1 VAPLDVLIPSEQAET
16 GQSVPDASFSELSFF
31 HASEGK
37 PLATPWQ
44 VAMTRADYMAQFDL
58 PKGMLLDCACG
69 SGIQLAAYASR
80 LKQPALGVELEHNRA
95 VASSLNL
102 NTVARHYASFDQGWH
117 RRSLVV
123 SGDGTASE
131 DIASKLGLENNSIA
145 VLMLD
150 PARPRNSRTHDL
162 DEMQPNL
169 PSVFKAWKPFLA
181 STNRGPC
188 IVLDLSP
195 RLTKELRDG
204 IESIVDLFWPGIER
218 TWTWMSRGGGRVDR
232 LELWLGG
239 VATTDIRKRFV
250 RLSRTFGGEDTVIE
264 QNESEETKRI
274 GLQTARR
281 NEWVTILDAALVE
294 SGLVDTWLREQL
306 STASDVRWAEASPRR
321 PRIHHNG
328 PLKDNA
334 HPFVVASGRVVE
346 LLDVPLDEAN
356 IDSIVATAIDNDI
369 SALTIRCGVDAEL
382 QPRLQGSIDRQLR
395 NRQGRRKA
403 FLTRHTSSNHLLL
416 CVQYPQNSEP

>member
-1 VAPLDVLIPSEQAET
+1 MDVLIPSEQAEA
-16 GQSVPDASFSELSFF
+16 GQSVPDASFNELSFF

-44 VAMTRADYMAQFDL
+44 VAMTRADYLAQFDL

-80 LKQPALGVELEHNRA
+80 LKRAALGVELDRNRA
-95 VASSLNL
+95 IASCLNL

-131 DIASKLGLENNSIA
+131 DIASNIGLDANSIA

-150 PARPRNSRTHDL
+150 PARPRNSRTHSL

-169 PSVFKAWKPFLA
+169 PNVFEAWKPYLA
-181 STNRGPC
+181 STSRGPC

-195 RLTKELRDG
+195 RLTQELRDG
-204 IESIVDLFWPGIER
+204 VESIVDFFWPGIER

-239 VATTDIRKRFV
+239 VATPNISKRFI
-250 RLSRTFGGEDTVIE
+250 RLSRTFGGEDTIIE
-264 QNESEETKRI
+264 QHESTQSHRH
-274 GLQTARR
+274 GLNTPRR

-294 SGLVDTWLREQL
+294 SGLVDAWLGEQL
-306 STASDVRWAEASPRR
+306 STAEDVRWAESSPRR

-328 PLKDNA
+328 PLKDDS

-346 LLDVPLDEAN
+346 LLDMALNEAN
-356 IDSIVATAIDNDI
+356 IDSIVETALENDI
-369 SALTIRCGVDAEL
+369 SAMTIRCGVDAEL

-416 CVQYPQNSEP
+416 CVQYPQKSDA

>member
-1 VAPLDVLIPSEQAET
+1 MTGLDVLIPSEQAEA
-16 GQSVPDASFSELSFF
+16 GQSVPDASFNELSFF

-44 VAMTRADYMAQFDL
+44 VAMTRADYLAQFDL
-58 PKGMLLDCACG
+58 PNGILLDCACG

-80 LKQPALGVELEHNRA
+80 LKQAALGVELDRDRA
-95 VASSLNL
+95 IASCLNL
-102 NTVARHYASFDQGWH
+102 NTIARHYASFDQGWH

-131 DIASKLGLENNSIA
+131 DIASQIGLEANSIA

-150 PARPRNSRTHDL
+150 PARPRNSRTHSL

-169 PSVFKAWKPFLA
+169 PSVFDAWKPYLA
-181 STNRGPC
+181 STSRGPC

-195 RLTKELRDG
+195 RLTQELRDG
-204 IESIVDLFWPGIER
+204 VESIVDSFWPGIER

-239 VATTDIRKRFV
+239 VATPNISKRFV
-250 RLSRTFGGEDTVIE
+250 RLSRTFGGEDTIIE
-264 QNESEETKRI
+264 QHESTQSHRH
-274 GLQTARR
+274 GLNTPRR

-294 SGLVDTWLREQL
+294 SGLVDVWLSEQL
-306 STASDVRWAEASPRR
+306 STAEDVRWAESSPRR

-328 PLKDNA
+328 PLKDDS

-346 LLDVPLDEAN
+346 LLDMALDEAN
-356 IDSIVATAIDNDI
+356 IDSIVATALENDI
-369 SALTIRCGVDAEL
+369 SAMTIRCGVDAQL

-416 CVQYPQNSEP
+416 CVQYPQKSDA

>member
-1 VAPLDVLIPSEQAET
+1 MTGLDVLIPSEQAEA
-16 GQSVPDASFSELSFF
+16 GQSVPDASFNELSFF

-44 VAMTRADYMAQFDL
+44 VAMTRADYLAQFDL

-80 LKQPALGVELEHNRA
+80 LKQAALGVELDRDRA
-95 VASSLNL
+95 IASCLNL
-102 NTVARHYASFDQGWH
+102 NTIARHYASFDQGWH

-131 DIASKLGLENNSIA
+131 DIASNIGLDANSIA

-150 PARPRNSRTHDL
+150 PARPRNSRTHSL

-169 PSVFKAWKPFLA
+169 PNVFEAWKPYLA
-181 STNRGPC
+181 STSRGPC

-195 RLTKELRDG
+195 RLTQELRDG
-204 IESIVDLFWPGIER
+204 VESIVDFFWPGIER

-239 VATTDIRKRFV
+239 VATPNISKRFI
-250 RLSRTFGGEDTVIE
+250 RLSRTFGGEDTIIE
-264 QNESEETKRI
+264 QHESTQSHRH
-274 GLQTARR
+274 GLNTPRR

-294 SGLVDTWLREQL
+294 SGLVDAWLGEQL
-306 STASDVRWAEASPRR
+306 STAEDVRWAESSPRR

-328 PLKDNA
+328 PLKDDA

-346 LLDVPLDEAN
+346 LLDMALNEAN
-356 IDSIVATAIDNDI
+356 IDSIVETALENDI
-369 SALTIRCGVDAEL
+369 SAMTIRCGVDAEL

-416 CVQYPQNSEP
+416 CVQYPQKSDA

>member
-1 VAPLDVLIPSEQAET
+1 VTGLDVLIPSEQAES
-16 GQSVPDASFSELSFF
+16 GQSVPDASFNELSFF

-44 VAMTRADYMAQFDL
+44 VAMTRADYLAQFDL
-58 PKGMLLDCACG
+58 PNGMLLDCACG

-80 LKQPALGVELEHNRA
+80 LKQAALGVELDKNRA
-95 VASSLNL
+95 IASCLNL
-102 NTVARHYASFDQGWH
+102 NTIARHYASFEQGWH

-131 DIASKLGLENNSIA
+131 DIASHIGLESNSIA

-150 PARPRNSRTHDL
+150 PARPRNSRTHSL

-169 PSVFKAWKPFLA
+169 PSVFEAWKPYLA

-195 RLTKELRDG
+195 RLTQELRDG
-204 IESIVDLFWPGIER
+204 VESIVDSFWPGIER

-239 VATTDIRKRFV
+239 VATPNISKRFV
-250 RLSRTFGGEDTVIE
+250 RLSRTFGGVDTIIE
-264 QNESEETKRI
+264 QHESTQSHRH
-274 GLQTARR
+274 GLNTPRR

-294 SGLVDTWLREQL
+294 SGLVDAWLSEQL
-306 STASDVRWAEASPRR
+306 STAEDVRWAESSPRR

-328 PLKDNA
+328 PLKDDS

-346 LLDVPLDEAN
+346 LLDISLDEAN
-356 IDSIVATAIDNDI
+356 IDSIVATALENDI
-369 SALTIRCGVDAEL
+369 SAMTIRCGVDAEL

-416 CVQYPQNSEP
+416 CVQYPQKSDD

>member
-1 VAPLDVLIPSEQAET
+1 MDVLIPSEQAEA
-16 GQSVPDASFSELSFF
+16 GQSVPDASFNELSFF

-44 VAMTRADYMAQFDL
+44 VAMTRADYLAQFDL
-58 PKGMLLDCACG
+58 PNGMLLDCACG

-80 LKQPALGVELEHNRA
+80 LKQAALGVELDKNRA
-95 VASSLNL
+95 IASCLNL
-102 NTVARHYASFDQGWH
+102 NTVARHYASFEQGWH

-131 DIASKLGLENNSIA
+131 DIASHIGLESNSIA

-150 PARPRNSRTHDL
+150 PARPRNSRTHSL

-169 PSVFKAWKPFLA
+169 PSVFEAWKPYLA

-195 RLTKELRDG
+195 RLTQEHREG
-204 IESIVDLFWPGIER
+204 VESIVDSFWPGIER

-239 VATTDIRKRFV
+239 VATPNISKRFV
-250 RLSRTFGGEDTVIE
+250 RLSRTFGGEDTIIE
-264 QNESEETKRI
+264 QHESTQSHRH
-274 GLQTARR
+274 GLNTPRR

-294 SGLVDTWLREQL
+294 SGLVDAWLSEQL
-306 STASDVRWAEASPRR
+306 STAEDVRWAESSPRR

-328 PLKDNA
+328 PLKDDS

-346 LLDVPLDEAN
+346 LLDISLDEAN
-356 IDSIVATAIDNDI
+356 IDSIVATALENDI
-369 SALTIRCGVDAEL
+369 SAMTIRCGVDAEL

-416 CVQYPQNSEP
+416 CVQYPQKSDA

>member
-1 VAPLDVLIPSEQAET
+1 MTGLDVLIPSEQAEA
-16 GQSVPDASFSELSFF
+16 GQSVPDASFNELSFF

-44 VAMTRADYMAQFDL
+44 VAMTRADYLAQFDL
-58 PKGMLLDCACG
+58 PNGMLLDCACG

-80 LKQPALGVELEHNRA
+80 LKQAALGIELDRDRA
-95 VASSLNL
+95 IASCLNL

-117 RRSLVV
+117 RRSIVV

-131 DIASKLGLENNSIA
+131 DIASNIGLDANSIA

-150 PARPRNSRTHDL
+150 PARPRNSRTHSL

-169 PSVFKAWKPFLA
+169 PSVFEAWKPYLA
-181 STNRGPC
+181 STSRGPC

-195 RLTKELRDG
+195 RLTQELRDG
-204 IESIVDLFWPGIER
+204 VESIVDSFWPGIER

-239 VATTDIRKRFV
+239 VATPNISKRFV
-250 RLSRTFGGEDTVIE
+250 RLSRTFGGEDTIIE
-264 QNESEETKRI
+264 QHESTQSHRH
-274 GLQTARR
+274 GLNTPRR

-294 SGLVDTWLREQL
+294 SGLVDVWLGEQL
-306 STASDVRWAEASPRR
+306 STAEDVRWAESSPRR

-328 PLKDNA
+328 PLKDDA

-346 LLDVPLDEAN
+346 LLDMALDEAN
-356 IDSIVATAIDNDI
+356 IDSIVETALENDI
-369 SALTIRCGVDAEL
+369 SAMTIRCGVDAEL

-416 CVQYPQNSEP
+416 CVQYPQKSDA

>member
-1 VAPLDVLIPSEQAET
+1 VTGLDVLIPSEQAEA
-16 GQSVPDASFSELSFF
+16 GQSVPDASFNELSFF

-44 VAMTRADYMAQFDL
+44 VAMTRADYLAQFDL
-58 PKGMLLDCACG
+58 PNGILLDCACG

-80 LKQPALGVELEHNRA
+80 VKQASLGVELDRDRA
-95 VASSLNL
+95 IASCLNL
-102 NTVARHYASFDQGWH
+102 NTIARHYASFDQGWH

-131 DIASKLGLENNSIA
+131 DIASQIGLEANSIA

-150 PARPRNSRTHDL
+150 PARPRNSRTHSL

-169 PSVFKAWKPFLA
+169 PSVFDAWKPYLA
-181 STNRGPC
+181 STSRGPC

-195 RLTKELRDG
+195 RLTQELRDG
-204 IESIVDLFWPGIER
+204 VESIVDSFWPGIER

-239 VATTDIRKRFV
+239 VATPNISKRFV
-250 RLSRTFGGEDTVIE
+250 RLSRTFGGEDTIIE
-264 QNESEETKRI
+264 QHESTQSHRH
-274 GLQTARR
+274 GLNTPRR

-294 SGLVDTWLREQL
+294 SGLVDVWLSEQL
-306 STASDVRWAEASPRR
+306 STAEDVRWAESSPRR

-328 PLKDNA
+328 PLKDDS

-346 LLDVPLDEAN
+346 LLDMALDEAN
-356 IDSIVATAIDNDI
+356 IDSIVATALENDI
-369 SALTIRCGVDAEL
+369 SAMTIRCGVDAQL

-416 CVQYPQNSEP
+416 CVQYPQKSDA

>member
-1 VAPLDVLIPSEQAET
+1 MDVLIPSEQAEA
-16 GQSVPDASFSELSFF
+16 GQSVPDASFNELSFF

-44 VAMTRADYMAQFDL
+44 VAMTRADYLAQFDL
-58 PKGMLLDCACG
+58 PNGMLLDCACG

-80 LKQPALGVELEHNRA
+80 LKQAALGVELDKNRA
-95 VASSLNL
+95 IASCLNL
-102 NTVARHYASFDQGWH
+102 NTVARHYASFEQGWH

-131 DIASKLGLENNSIA
+131 DIASHIGLESNSIA

-150 PARPRNSRTHDL
+150 PARPRNSRTHSL

-169 PSVFKAWKPFLA
+169 PSVFEAWKPYLA

-195 RLTKELRDG
+195 RLTQELRDG
-204 IESIVDLFWPGIER
+204 VESIVDSFWPGIER

-239 VATTDIRKRFV
+239 VATPNISKRFV
-250 RLSRTFGGEDTVIE
+250 RLSRTFGGEDTIIE
-264 QNESEETKRI
+264 QHESTQSHRH
-274 GLQTARR
+274 GLNTPRR

-294 SGLVDTWLREQL
+294 SGLVDAWLSEQL
-306 STASDVRWAEASPRR
+306 STAEDVRWAESSPRR

-328 PLKDNA
+328 PLKDDS

-346 LLDVPLDEAN
+346 LLDISLDEAN
-356 IDSIVATAIDNDI
+356 IDSIVATALENDI
-369 SALTIRCGVDAEL
+369 SAMTIRCGVDAEL

-416 CVQYPQNSEP
+416 CVQYPQKSDA

>member
-1 VAPLDVLIPSEQAET
+1 MTGLDVLIPSEQAEA
-16 GQSVPDASFSELSFF
+16 GQSVPDASFNELSFF

-44 VAMTRADYMAQFDL
+44 VAMTRADYLAQFDL
-58 PKGMLLDCACG
+58 PNGMLLDCACG

-80 LKQPALGVELEHNRA
+80 LKQAALGVELDRDRA
-95 VASSLNL
+95 IASCLNL
-102 NTVARHYASFDQGWH
+102 NTIARHYASFDQGWH

-131 DIASKLGLENNSIA
+131 DIASHIGLEANSIA

-150 PARPRNSRTHDL
+150 PARPRNSRTHSL
-162 DEMQPNL
+162 DEMQPDL
-169 PSVFKAWKPFLA
+169 PSVFEAWKPYLA
-181 STNRGPC
+181 STSRGPC

-195 RLTKELRDG
+195 RLTQELRDG
-204 IESIVDLFWPGIER
+204 VESIVDSFWPGIER

-239 VATTDIRKRFV
+239 VATPNISKRFV
-250 RLSRTFGGEDTVIE
+250 RLSRTFGGEDTIIE
-264 QNESEETKRI
+264 QHESTPSHRH
-274 GLQTARR
+274 GLNTPRR

-294 SGLVDTWLREQL
+294 SGLVDAWLGEQL
-306 STASDVRWAEASPRR
+306 STAEDVRWAESSPRR

-328 PLKDNA
+328 PLKDDS

-346 LLDVPLDEAN
+346 LLDMALDEAN
-356 IDSIVATAIDNDI
+356 IDSIVATALENDI
-369 SALTIRCGVDAEL
+369 SAMTIRCGVDAQL

-416 CVQYPQNSEP
+416 CVQYPQKSDA

>member
-1 VAPLDVLIPSEQAET
+1 MTGLDVLIPSEQAEA
-16 GQSVPDASFSELSFF
+16 GQSVPDASFNELSFF

-44 VAMTRADYMAQFDL
+44 VAMTRADYLAQFDL
-58 PKGMLLDCACG
+58 PNGMLLDCACG

-80 LKQPALGVELEHNRA
+80 LKQAALGVELDRDRA
-95 VASSLNL
+95 IASCLNL
-102 NTVARHYASFDQGWH
+102 NTIARHYASFDQGWH

-131 DIASKLGLENNSIA
+131 DIASHIGLEANSIA

-150 PARPRNSRTHDL
+150 PARPRNSRTHSL

-169 PSVFKAWKPFLA
+169 PSVFDAWKPYLA
-181 STNRGPC
+181 STSRGPC

-195 RLTKELRDG
+195 RLTQELRDG
-204 IESIVDLFWPGIER
+204 VESIVDSFWPGIER

-239 VATTDIRKRFV
+239 VATPNISKRFV
-250 RLSRTFGGEDTVIE
+250 RLSRTFGGEDTIIE
-264 QNESEETKRI
+264 QHESTPSHRH
-274 GLQTARR
+274 GLNTPRR

-294 SGLVDTWLREQL
+294 SGLVDAWLGEQL
-306 STASDVRWAEASPRR
+306 STAEDVRWAESSPRR

-328 PLKDNA
+328 PLKDDS

-346 LLDVPLDEAN
+346 LLDISLDEAN
-356 IDSIVATAIDNDI
+356 IDSIVATALENDI
-369 SALTIRCGVDAEL
+369 SAMTIRCGVDAQL

-416 CVQYPQNSEP
+416 CVQYPQKSDA

>member
-1 VAPLDVLIPSEQAET
+1 MTGLDVLIPSEQAEA
-16 GQSVPDASFSELSFF
+16 GQSVPDASFNELSFF

-44 VAMTRADYMAQFDL
+44 VAMTRADYLAQFDL
-58 PKGMLLDCACG
+58 PNGMLLDCACG

-80 LKQPALGVELEHNRA
+80 LKRAALGVELDRNRA
-95 VASSLNL
+95 IASCLNL

-131 DIASKLGLENNSIA
+131 DIASHIGLEANSIA

-150 PARPRNSRTHDL
+150 PARPRNSRTHSL

-169 PSVFKAWKPFLA
+169 PSVFEAWKPYLA
-181 STNRGPC
+181 STSRGPC

-195 RLTKELRDG
+195 RLTQELRDG
-204 IESIVDLFWPGIER
+204 VESIVDSFWPGIER

-239 VATTDIRKRFV
+239 VATPNISKRFV
-250 RLSRTFGGEDTVIE
+250 RLSRTFGGEDTIIE
-264 QNESEETKRI
+264 QHESTQSHRH
-274 GLQTARR
+274 GLNTPRR

-294 SGLVDTWLREQL
+294 SGLVDVWLSEQL
-306 STASDVRWAEASPRR
+306 STAEDVRWAESSPRR

-328 PLKDNA
+328 PLKDDS

-346 LLDVPLDEAN
+346 LLDMALDEAN
-356 IDSIVATAIDNDI
+356 IDSIVETALENDI
-369 SALTIRCGVDAEL
+369 SAMTIRCGVDAQL

-416 CVQYPQNSEP
+416 CVQYPQKSDA

>member
-1 VAPLDVLIPSEQAET
+1 MTGLDVLIPSEQAEA
-16 GQSVPDASFSELSFF
+16 GQSVPDASFNELSFF

-44 VAMTRADYMAQFDL
+44 VAMTRADYLAQFDL
-58 PKGMLLDCACG
+58 PNGMLLDCACG

-80 LKQPALGVELEHNRA
+80 LKQAALGVELDRDRA
-95 VASSLNL
+95 IASCLNL
-102 NTVARHYASFDQGWH
+102 NTIARHYASFDQGWH

-131 DIASKLGLENNSIA
+131 DIASNIGLDANSIA

-150 PARPRNSRTHDL
+150 PARPRNSRTHSL

-169 PSVFKAWKPFLA
+169 PNVFEAWKPYLA
-181 STNRGPC
+181 STSRGPC

-195 RLTKELRDG
+195 RLTQELRDG
-204 IESIVDLFWPGIER
+204 VESIVDFFWPGIER

-239 VATTDIRKRFV
+239 VATPNISKRFI
-250 RLSRTFGGEDTVIE
+250 RLSRTFGGEDTIIE
-264 QNESEETKRI
+264 QHESTQSHRH
-274 GLQTARR
+274 GLNTPRR

-294 SGLVDTWLREQL
+294 SGLVDAWLGEQL
-306 STASDVRWAEASPRR
+306 STAEDVRWAESSPRR

-328 PLKDNA
+328 PLKDDS

-346 LLDVPLDEAN
+346 LLDMALNEAN
-356 IDSIVATAIDNDI
+356 IDSIVETALENDI
-369 SALTIRCGVDAEL
+369 SAMTIRCGVDAEL

-416 CVQYPQNSEP
+416 CVQYPQKSDA

>member
-1 VAPLDVLIPSEQAET
+1 VTGLDVLIPSEQAEA
-16 GQSVPDASFSELSFF
+16 GQSVPDASFNELSFF

-44 VAMTRADYMAQFDL
+44 VAMTRADYLAQFDL
-58 PKGMLLDCACG
+58 PNGMLLDCACG

-80 LKQPALGVELEHNRA
+80 LKQAALGVELDKNRA
-95 VASSLNL
+95 IASCLNL
-102 NTVARHYASFDQGWH
+102 NTIARHYASFEQGWH

-131 DIASKLGLENNSIA
+131 DIASHIGLESNSIA

-150 PARPRNSRTHDL
+150 PARPRNSRTHSL

-169 PSVFKAWKPFLA
+169 PSVFEAWKPYLA

-195 RLTKELRDG
+195 RLTQELRDG
-204 IESIVDLFWPGIER
+204 VESIVDSFWPGIER

-239 VATTDIRKRFV
+239 VATPNISKRFV
-250 RLSRTFGGEDTVIE
+250 RLSRTFGGVDTIIE
-264 QNESEETKRI
+264 QHESTQSHRH
-274 GLQTARR
+274 GLNTPRR

-294 SGLVDTWLREQL
+294 SGLVDAWLSEQL
-306 STASDVRWAEASPRR
+306 STAEDVRWAESSPRR

-328 PLKDNA
+328 PLKDDS

-346 LLDVPLDEAN
+346 LLDISLDEAN
-356 IDSIVATAIDNDI
+356 IDSIVATALENDI
-369 SALTIRCGVDAEL
+369 SAMTIRCGVDAEL

-416 CVQYPQNSEP
+416 CVQYPQKSDA

>member
-1 VAPLDVLIPSEQAET
+1 MDVLIPSEQAEA
-16 GQSVPDASFSELSFF
+16 GQSVPDASFNELSFF

-44 VAMTRADYMAQFDL
+44 VAMTRADYLAQFDL
-58 PKGMLLDCACG
+58 PNGMLLDCACG

-80 LKQPALGVELEHNRA
+80 LKQAALGVELDRDRA
-95 VASSLNL
+95 IASCLNL
-102 NTVARHYASFDQGWH
+102 NTIARHYASFDQGWH

-131 DIASKLGLENNSIA
+131 DIASHIGLEANSIA

-150 PARPRNSRTHDL
+150 PARPRNSRTHSL
-162 DEMQPNL
+162 DEMQPDL
-169 PSVFKAWKPFLA
+169 PSVFEAWKPYLA
-181 STNRGPC
+181 STSRGPC

-195 RLTKELRDG
+195 RLTQELRDG
-204 IESIVDLFWPGIER
+204 VESIVDSFWPGIER

-239 VATTDIRKRFV
+239 VATPNISKRFV
-250 RLSRTFGGEDTVIE
+250 RLSRTFGGEDTIIE
-264 QNESEETKRI
+264 QHESTPSHRH
-274 GLQTARR
+274 GLNTPRR

-294 SGLVDTWLREQL
+294 SGLVDAWLGEQL
-306 STASDVRWAEASPRR
+306 STAEDVRWAESSPRR

-328 PLKDNA
+328 PLKDDS

-346 LLDVPLDEAN
+346 LLDMALDEAN
-356 IDSIVATAIDNDI
+356 IDSIVATALENDI
-369 SALTIRCGVDAEL
+369 SAMTIRCGVDAQL

-416 CVQYPQNSEP
+416 CVQYPQKSDA

>member
-1 VAPLDVLIPSEQAET
+1 MTGLDVLIPSEQAEA
-16 GQSVPDASFSELSFF
+16 GQSVPDASFNELSFF

-44 VAMTRADYMAQFDL
+44 VAMTRADYLAQFDL
-58 PKGMLLDCACG
+58 PNGMLLDCACG

-80 LKQPALGVELEHNRA
+80 VKQAALGVELDRDRA
-95 VASSLNL
+95 IASCLNL
-102 NTVARHYASFDQGWH
+102 NTIARHYASFDQGWH

-131 DIASKLGLENNSIA
+131 DIASQIGLEANSIA

-150 PARPRNSRTHDL
+150 PARPRNSRTHSL

-169 PSVFKAWKPFLA
+169 PSVFDAWKPYLA
-181 STNRGPC
+181 STSRGPC

-195 RLTKELRDG
+195 RLTQELRDG
-204 IESIVDLFWPGIER
+204 VESIVDSFWPGIER

-239 VATTDIRKRFV
+239 VATPNISKRFV
-250 RLSRTFGGEDTVIE
+250 RLSRTFGGEDTIIE
-264 QNESEETKRI
+264 QHESTQSHRH
-274 GLQTARR
+274 GLNTPRR

-294 SGLVDTWLREQL
+294 SGLVDVWLSEQL
-306 STASDVRWAEASPRR
+306 STAEDVRWAESSPRR

-328 PLKDNA
+328 PLKDDS

-346 LLDVPLDEAN
+346 LLDMALDEAN
-356 IDSIVATAIDNDI
+356 IDSIVATALENDI
-369 SALTIRCGVDAEL
+369 SAMTIRCGVDAQL

-416 CVQYPQNSEP
+416 CVQYPQKSDA

>member
-1 VAPLDVLIPSEQAET
+1 MTGLDVLIPSEQAEA
-16 GQSVPDASFSELSFF
+16 GQSVHDASFNELSFF

-44 VAMTRADYMAQFDL
+44 VAMTRADYLAQFDL
-58 PKGMLLDCACG
+58 PNGMLLDCACG

-80 LKQPALGVELEHNRA
+80 LKQAALGVELDRDRA
-95 VASSLNL
+95 IASCLNL
-102 NTVARHYASFDQGWH
+102 NTIARHYASFDQGWH

-131 DIASKLGLENNSIA
+131 DIASQIGLEPNSIA

-150 PARPRNSRTHDL
+150 PARPRNSRTHSL

-169 PSVFKAWKPFLA
+169 PSVFEAWKPYLA
-181 STNRGPC
+181 STSRGPC

-195 RLTKELRDG
+195 RLTQELRDG
-204 IESIVDLFWPGIER
+204 VELIVDSFWPGIER

-239 VATTDIRKRFV
+239 VATPNISKRFV
-250 RLSRTFGGEDTVIE
+250 RLSRTFGGEDTIIE
-264 QNESEETKRI
+264 QHESTQSHRH
-274 GLQTARR
+274 GLNTPRR

-294 SGLVDTWLREQL
+294 SGLVDVWLSEQL
-306 STASDVRWAEASPRR
+306 STAEDVRWAESSPRR

-328 PLKDNA
+328 PLKDDS

-346 LLDVPLDEAN
+346 LLDMALDETN
-356 IDSIVATAIDNDI
+356 IDSIVATALENDI
-369 SALTIRCGVDAEL
+369 SAMTIRCGVDAQL

-416 CVQYPQNSEP
+416 CVQYPQKSDA

>member
-1 VAPLDVLIPSEQAET
+1 MTELDVLVPSEQTET
-16 GQSVPDASFSELSFF
+16 GQSVPDASFKDLSFF

-44 VAMTRADYMAQFDL
+44 VAMTRADYLAQFDL

-80 LKQPALGVELEHNRA
+80 LKQPALGIELDRDRA
-95 VASSLNL
+95 VASCLNL

-123 SGDGTASE
+123 SGDGTAS
-131 DIASKLGLENNSIA
+131 DAIASAVGLESNSVA

-169 PSVFKAWKPFLA
+169 PSVFEAWKPYLA
-181 STNRGPC
+181 STSRGPC

-195 RLTKELRDG
+195 RLTQELRDG
-204 IESIVDLFWPGIER
+204 VEAIVDSFWPGIER

-239 VATTDIRKRFV
+239 VATPNISKRFV
-250 RLSRTFGGEDTVIE
+250 RLSRTFGGEDTIIE
-264 QNESEETKRI
+264 QEESTHIERH

-294 SGLVDTWLREQL
+294 SGLVDTWLSKQL

-369 SALTIRCGVDAEL
+369 SALTIRCSLDAAL

-403 FLTRHTSSNHLLL
+403 FLTQHTSSNHLLL
-416 CVQYPQNSEP
+416 CVQYPQNSDT

>member
-1 VAPLDVLIPSEQAET
+1 MTGLDVLIPSEQAEA
-16 GQSVPDASFSELSFF
+16 GQSVPDASFNELSFF

-44 VAMTRADYMAQFDL
+44 VAMTRADYLAQFDL
-58 PKGMLLDCACG
+58 PNGMLLDCACG

-80 LKQPALGVELEHNRA
+80 LKQAALGVELDRNRA
-95 VASSLNL
+95 IASCLNL
-102 NTVARHYASFDQGWH
+102 NTIARHYASFDQGWH

-131 DIASKLGLENNSIA
+131 DIASQIGLEANSIA

-150 PARPRNSRTHDL
+150 PARPRNSRTHSL

-169 PSVFKAWKPFLA
+169 PSVFDAWKPYLA
-181 STNRGPC
+181 STSRGPC
-188 IVLDLSP
+188 IVIDLSP
-195 RLTKELRDG
+195 RLTQELRDG
-204 IESIVDLFWPGIER
+204 VESIVDSFWPGIER

-239 VATTDIRKRFV
+239 VATPNISKRFV
-250 RLSRTFGGEDTVIE
+250 RLSRTFGGGDTIFE
-264 QNESEETKRI
+264 QHESTQSHRH
-274 GLQTARR
+274 GLNTPRR

-294 SGLVDTWLREQL
+294 SGLVDVWLSEQL
-306 STASDVRWAEASPRR
+306 STAEDVRWAESSPRR

-328 PLKDNA
+328 PLKDDS

-346 LLDVPLDEAN
+346 LLDMALDEAN
-356 IDSIVATAIDNDI
+356 IDSIVATALENDI
-369 SALTIRCGVDAEL
+369 SAMTIRCGVDAQL

-416 CVQYPQNSEP
+416 CVQYPQKSDA

>member
-1 VAPLDVLIPSEQAET
+1 MAPLDVLIPSEQAET
-16 GQSVPDASFSELSFF
+16 GQSVPDASFSEFSFF

-80 LKQPALGVELEHNRA
+80 LKQPALGVELDHNRA

-102 NTVARHYASFDQGWH
+102 NTVARYYASFDQGWH
-117 RRSLVV
+117 RRSLIV

-131 DIASKLGLENNSIA
+131 DIASELGLENNSIA

-195 RLTKELRDG
+195 RLTIELRDG
-204 IESIVDLFWPGIER
+204 IESIVDSFWPGIER

-239 VATTDIRKRFV
+239 VATPDIRKRFV

-294 SGLVDTWLREQL
+294 SGLVDAWLNQQL
-306 STASDVRWAEASPRR
+306 SQVADIRWASSSPRR

-328 PLKDNA
+328 PLKEDE

-346 LLDVPLDEAN
+346 LLDVPLDETN
-356 IDSIVATAIDNDI
+356 IDTIVSAALENDI

>member
-1 VAPLDVLIPSEQAET
+1 MAPLDVLIPSEQAET

-80 LKQPALGVELEHNRA
+80 LKQPALGIELDHNRA

-102 NTVARHYASFDQGWH
+102 NTVARYYASFDQGWH

-131 DIASKLGLENNSIA
+131 DIASELGLENNSIA

-204 IESIVDLFWPGIER
+204 IESIVDSFWPGIER

-239 VATTDIRKRFV
+239 VATPDIRKRFV
-250 RLSRTFGGEDTVIE
+250 RLSRTFGGKDTVIE

-294 SGLVDTWLREQL
+294 SGLVDAWLNQQL
-306 STASDVRWAEASPRR
+306 SQVADIRWASSSPRR

-328 PLKDNA
+328 PLKEDE

-346 LLDVPLDEAN
+346 LLDVLLDETN
-356 IDSIVATAIDNDI
+356 IDTIVSAALENDI

-403 FLTRHTSSNHLLL
+403 FLTRHTSSIHLLL

>member
-1 VAPLDVLIPSEQAET
+1 MDVLIPSEQAEA
-16 GQSVPDASFSELSFF
+16 GQSVPDASFNELSFF

-44 VAMTRADYMAQFDL
+44 VAMTRADYLAQFDL
-58 PKGMLLDCACG
+58 PNGMLLDCACG

-80 LKQPALGVELEHNRA
+80 LKQAALGVELDRDRA
-95 VASSLNL
+95 IASCLNL
-102 NTVARHYASFDQGWH
+102 NTIARHYASFDQGWH

-131 DIASKLGLENNSIA
+131 DIASHIGLEANSIA

-150 PARPRNSRTHDL
+150 PARPRNSRTHSL

-169 PSVFKAWKPFLA
+169 PSVFEAWKPYLA
-181 STNRGPC
+181 STSRGPC

-195 RLTKELRDG
+195 RLTQELRDG
-204 IESIVDLFWPGIER
+204 VESIVDSFWPGIER

-239 VATTDIRKRFV
+239 VATPNISKRFV
-250 RLSRTFGGEDTVIE
+250 RLSRTFGGEDTIIE
-264 QNESEETKRI
+264 QHESTPSHRH
-274 GLQTARR
+274 GLNTPRR

-294 SGLVDTWLREQL
+294 SGLVDAWLGEQL
-306 STASDVRWAEASPRR
+306 STAEDVRWAESSPRR

-328 PLKDNA
+328 PLKDDS

-346 LLDVPLDEAN
+346 LLDISLDEAN
-356 IDSIVATAIDNDI
+356 IDSIVATALENDI
-369 SALTIRCGVDAEL
+369 SAMTIRCGVDAQL

-416 CVQYPQNSEP
+416 CVQYPQKSDA

>member
-1 VAPLDVLIPSEQAET
+1 MTGLDVLIPSEQAEA
-16 GQSVPDASFSELSFF
+16 GQSVPDASFNELSFF

-44 VAMTRADYMAQFDL
+44 VAMTRADYLAQFDL
-58 PKGMLLDCACG
+58 PNGILLDCACG

-80 LKQPALGVELEHNRA
+80 VKQAALGVELDRDRA
-95 VASSLNL
+95 IASCLNL
-102 NTVARHYASFDQGWH
+102 NTIARHYASFDQGWH

-131 DIASKLGLENNSIA
+131 DIASQIGLEANSIA

-150 PARPRNSRTHDL
+150 PARPRNSRTHSL

-169 PSVFKAWKPFLA
+169 PSVFDAWKPYLA
-181 STNRGPC
+181 STSRGPC

-195 RLTKELRDG
+195 RLTQELRDG
-204 IESIVDLFWPGIER
+204 VESIVDSFWPGIER

-239 VATTDIRKRFV
+239 VATPNISKRFV
-250 RLSRTFGGEDTVIE
+250 RLSRTFGGEDTIIE
-264 QNESEETKRI
+264 QHESTQSHRH
-274 GLQTARR
+274 GLNTPRR

-294 SGLVDTWLREQL
+294 SGLVDVWLSEQL
-306 STASDVRWAEASPRR
+306 STAEDVRWAESSPRR

-328 PLKDNA
+328 PLKDDS

-346 LLDVPLDEAN
+346 LLDMALDEAN
-356 IDSIVATAIDNDI
+356 IDSIVATALENDI
-369 SALTIRCGVDAEL
+369 SAMTIRCGVDAQL

-416 CVQYPQNSEP
+416 CVQYPQKSDA

>member
-1 VAPLDVLIPSEQAET
+1 MTGLDVLIPSEQAEA
-16 GQSVPDASFSELSFF
+16 GQSVPDASFNELSFF

-44 VAMTRADYMAQFDL
+44 VAMTRADYLAQFDL
-58 PKGMLLDCACG
+58 PNGMLLDCACG

-80 LKQPALGVELEHNRA
+80 LKQAALGVELDRDRA
-95 VASSLNL
+95 IASCLNL

-131 DIASKLGLENNSIA
+131 DIASNIGLDANSIA

-150 PARPRNSRTHDL
+150 PARPRNSRTHSL

-169 PSVFKAWKPFLA
+169 PSVFEAWKPYLA
-181 STNRGPC
+181 STSRGPC

-195 RLTKELRDG
+195 RLTQELRDG
-204 IESIVDLFWPGIER
+204 VESIVDSFWPGIER

-239 VATTDIRKRFV
+239 VATPNISKRFV
-250 RLSRTFGGEDTVIE
+250 RLSRTFGGEDTFIE
-264 QNESEETKRI
+264 QHESTQSHRH
-274 GLQTARR
+274 GLNTPRR

-294 SGLVDTWLREQL
+294 SGLVDAWLGEQL
-306 STASDVRWAEASPRR
+306 STAEDVRWAESSPRR

-328 PLKDNA
+328 PLKDDS

-346 LLDVPLDEAN
+346 LLDMALNEAN
-356 IDSIVATAIDNDI
+356 IDSIVETALENDI
-369 SALTIRCGVDAEL
+369 SAMTIRCGVDAEL

-416 CVQYPQNSEP
+416 CVQYPQKSDA